1 MVSIKSMKTYFIAVV
16 VVIAAVLIAG
26 WFLNGGE
33 HFKDITAVCYGFVI
47 GWLAVWFIAQ
57 SVYSKK

>member
-1 MVSIKSMKTYFIAVV
+1 MKTYFIS
-16 VVIAAVLIAG
+16 VVIIIAVVLIAG

-33 HFKDITAVCYGFVI
+33 HFKEAALVCYGFVI
-47 GWLAVWFIAQ
+47 GWLAAWFIAQ